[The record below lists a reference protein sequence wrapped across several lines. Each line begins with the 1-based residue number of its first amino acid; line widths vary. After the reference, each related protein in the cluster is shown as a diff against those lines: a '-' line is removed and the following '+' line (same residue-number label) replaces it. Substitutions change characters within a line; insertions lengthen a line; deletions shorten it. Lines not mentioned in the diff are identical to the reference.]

1 MSSSVTEGGS
11 GSSLHLLRRV
21 VPASDAAQVL
31 TLSLLVALL
40 EGLGV
45 LLLVPLLALV
55 GIELGGG
62 ATTAMA
68 EAAGAVLTTLRIPV
82 TLASVLVV
90 YVMVVTVQAAVGRME
105 AIAAVRVRES
115 VAARTRQLLYNAI
128 ARMRWRSFIERH
140 SSVYVH
146 ALTSQLDRAQL
157 AVSQSMALL
166 SQVLVALV
174 YVVVALRVA
183 PALSAIALAGG
194 ALLLVLTRSYSRA
207 LQTSGSELNAATQR
221 LQTAVIEHLSNMK
234 VARSFGAERQHI
246 AHFNAT
252 SQALVST
259 WAATG
264 AAFAGSRW
272 VFSVGAAVM
281 LAGVVYAGVTIFGL
295 DAAAILLLLYVFGR
309 LVPRAGVLQQLLHQI
324 THSLP
329 ALRATVNDLR
339 VYEAAAEPELD
350 DAAPPLPLN
359 VELGFERVAFS
370 YVDGQRVLDG
380 VTFRIPARQVTVIAG
395 HSGAGKTTIADLV
408 LGLLAPS
415 GGSIRVDGRELSSAT
430 ARLWRLSV
438 AYVPQEAVLFNDTV
452 RNNLLWAVP
461 DAAEDE
467 LRSALTAAQAEF
479 VNAMPH
485 GLDTVVGERG
495 AWLSG
500 GERQRLAIARA
511 LLRKPNL
518 LVLDEP
524 TSSLDGENER
534 RILEVV
540 SSLRASVTV
549 LVISHRESVLAVAD
563 QVLYLE
569 GGRITRAQS
578 RAEREEHAAAAI
590 G

>member
-1 MSSSVTEGGS
+1 MTEDGPGGV
-11 GSSLHLLRRV
+11 LQLLRRA
-21 VPASDAAQVL
+21 VPPGAAAQVL
-31 TLSLLVALL
+31 ALSLLVALL

-68 EAAGAVLTTLRIPV
+68 EAARAVLTSLRIPI

-90 YVMVVTVQAAVGRME
+90 YVTVVAVQAAVGRVE
-105 AIAAVRVRES
+105 AIAAVRVRET
-115 VAARTRQLLYNAI
+115 VAARMRQLLYGAI

-157 AVSQSMALL
+157 AFSQSMALL
-166 SQVLVALV
+166 SQALVALV

-183 PALSAIALAGG
+183 PALSAVALAGG
-194 ALLLVLTRSYSRA
+194 ALLLLLTRRYSHA
-207 LQTSGSELNAATQR
+207 LQASGTELNAATQR
-221 LQTAVIEHLSNMK
+221 LQTTVIEHLSNMK

-252 SQALVST
+252 SDAVVSS

-272 VFSVGAAVM
+272 VFTVGAAVM

-324 THSLP
+324 AHALP
-329 ALRATVNDLR
+329 ALRATVNDLET
-339 VYEAAAEPELD
+339 YEEAAEPELD
-350 DAAPPLPLN
+350 TDATPLPLN
-359 VELGFERVAFS
+359 DELTFERVAFG

-380 VTFRIPARQVTVIAG
+380 VTFRVPARQVTVLAG

-408 LGLLAPS
+408 LGLLEPS
-415 GGSIRVDGRELSSAT
+415 EGSIQVDGRELSRET
-430 ARLWRLSV
+430 ARLWRHSV

-461 DAAEDE
+461 EAGDTE
-467 LRSALTAAQAEF
+467 LENALAAAQADF
-479 VNAMPH
+479 VNAMPG

-511 LLRKPNL
+511 LLRKPRL

-524 TSSLDGENER
+524 TSSLDAGNER
-534 RILEVV
+534 RILEVIGA
-540 SSLRASVTV
+540 LRGSVTV
-549 LVISHRESVLAVAD
+549 LIISHRDSVLAVAD
-563 QVLYLE
+563 QILLLKD
-569 GGRITRAQS
+569 GRITSEQS
-578 RAEREEHAAAAI
+578 RSEPMHRSAAAI
-590 G
+590 A